1 MAASPAIVQRYQ
13 IAEAEVPAGRP
24 LPARPGAGET
34 MGFSRL
40 RGYEDSFCPNWHRDA
55 LSKVISLVELPE
67 NWDGYGSEPLRHDTA
82 MFALQVLSAVM
93 QPRTPMPEI
102 VPSAGGV
109 QFEWHERG
117 IDLELHVTAPYEWEI
132 WFEDL
137 RGEHE
142 AVSDE
147 LTSNFSSARAA
158 VSVLTKRS

>member
-1 MAASPAIVQRYQ
+1 MATSPAIVQRYQ

-24 LPARPGAGET
+24 LSTRPAAGET
-34 MGFSRL
+34 LGFSRL
-40 RGYEDSFCPNWHRDA
+40 RGYEDSFSPNWHRDA
-55 LSKVISLVELPE
+55 LGKILALIQFPE
-67 NWDGYGSEPLRHDTA
+67 NWDGYGSSPLRYDTG
-82 MFALQVLSAVM
+82 MFALQVLSSVM

-117 IDLELHVTAPYEWEI
+117 IDLEMHVTAPYEWEI

-142 AVSDE
+142 AISDD
-147 LTSNFSSARAA
+147 LSSNFSAAHMA
-158 VSVLTKRS
+158 VSLLTKRS